1 MNKQIFILLLC
12 FGFCSCSL
20 LKNNNMLIEQPFYET
35 DNIEN
40 KITELNISPD
50 WISLNSK
57 IKINKEGVKTEVNS
71 IIRVKKDS
79 VIWISLKASLG
90 IEILR
95 TMITPDSIY
104 FMSKIDKTYFVK
116 PISHLKSVVKTDI
129 NYFQIQEILFSSPKI
144 LNSNIVPYK
153 SKIGKYISKSEY
165 TTYIINNFYR
175 VEKMELSDTE
185 NKKLTITFANYSFF
199 EDIKSYYP
207 KNLNIEVSSEE
218 KFTANID
225 FSKIEFNKNSLLSF
239 KIPSSYVK
247 IN

>member
-1 MNKQIFILLLC
+1 
-12 FGFCSCSL
+12 
-20 LKNNNMLIEQPFYET
+20 MLIEQPFYET

>member
-1 MNKQIFILLLC
+1 MNKYIFILLLC
-12 FGFCSCSL
+12 FGFSSCSL
-20 LKNNNMLIEQPFYET
+20 LKNNNTLIEKPFYET

-50 WISLNSK
+50 WVSLNSK
-57 IKINKEGVKTEVNS
+57 IKINKEGEKTEINS

-79 VIWISLKASLG
+79 VIWISLKAPLG

-104 FMSKIDKTYFVK
+104 FMSRIDKTYFVK
-116 PISHLKSVVKTDI
+116 PISHLKNVVKTDI

-153 SKIGKYISKSEY
+153 SKTGKYISKSEY
-165 TTYIINNFYR
+165 ATYIINNYFSI
-175 VEKMELSDTE
+175 EKMELSDTE
-185 NKKLTITFANYSFF
+185 NKKLTITFTNYSFF

-247 IN
+247 VN

>member
-1 MNKQIFILLLC
+1 MNKHIFILFLC
-12 FGFCSCSL
+12 FGFSSCSL
-20 LKNNNMLIEQPFYET
+20 LKNNNTLIEKPFYET

-50 WISLNSK
+50 WVSLNSK
-57 IKINKEGVKTEVNS
+57 IKINKEGEKTEINS

-79 VIWISLKASLG
+79 VIWISLKAPLG

-104 FMSKIDKTYFVK
+104 FMSRIDKTYFVK
-116 PISHLKSVVKTDI
+116 PISHLKTVVKTDM

-165 TTYIINNFYR
+165 ATYIINNFFR
-175 VEKMELSDTE
+175 IEKMELSDTE
-185 NKKLTITFANYSFF
+185 NKKLTITFTNYSFF

-247 IN
+247 VN

>member
-1 MNKQIFILLLC
+1 
-12 FGFCSCSL
+12 
-20 LKNNNMLIEQPFYET
+20 MLIEQPFYET

-40 KITELNISPD
+40 KITKLNISPD

-57 IKINKEGVKTEVNS
+57 IKINKEGIKTEVNS

-95 TMITPDSIY
+95 TMITPDSVY

-116 PISHLKSVVKTDI
+116 PISHLKNVVKTDI

-175 VEKMELSDTE
+175 IEKMELSDTE
-185 NKKLTITFANYSFF
+185 NNKLTINFTNYSFF

>member
-1 MNKQIFILLLC
+1 MNKYIFILLIC
-12 FGFCSCSL
+12 FGFSSCSL
-20 LKNNNMLIEQPFYET
+20 LKNNNILIEKPSYET

-50 WISLNSK
+50 WVSLNSK
-57 IKINKEGVKTEVNS
+57 IKINKEGEKTEINS

-79 VIWISLKASLG
+79 VIWISLKAPLG

-104 FMSKIDKTYFVK
+104 FMSRIDKTYFVK
-116 PISHLKSVVKTDI
+116 PISHLKNVVKTDI

-165 TTYIINNFYR
+165 ATYIINNFFR
-175 VEKMELSDTE
+175 IEKMELSDTE
-185 NKKLTITFANYSFF
+185 NKKLTITFTNYSFF

-225 FSKIEFNKNSLLSF
+225 FSKIEFNKNLLLSF

-247 IN
+247 VN

>member
-1 MNKQIFILLLC
+1 MNKHIFILLLC
-12 FGFCSCSL
+12 FGLSSCSL
-20 LKNNNMLIEQPFYET
+20 LKNNNTLIEKPSHET
-35 DNIEN
+35 YNIEN
-40 KITELNISPD
+40 KITELNISPER
-50 WISLNSK
+50 ISLNSK
-57 IKINKEGVKTEVNS
+57 IKINKEGEKTEINS

-79 VIWISLKASLG
+79 VIWMSLKAPLG

-104 FMSKIDKTYFVK
+104 FMSRIDKTYFVK
-116 PISHLKSVVKTDI
+116 PISHLKNVVKTDI
-129 NYFQIQEILFSSPKI
+129 NYLQIQEILFSSPRI
-144 LNSNIVPYK
+144 FNPNIVPDK

-165 TTYIINNFYR
+165 ATYIINHLFR
-175 VEKMELSDTE
+175 IEKMELSDNE
-185 NKKLTITFANYSFF
+185 NKKLTITFSNHSFF

-207 KNLNIEVSSEE
+207 KNINIEISSKE

-247 IN
+247 VN

>member
-1 MNKQIFILLLC
+1 MNKHIFILLLC
-12 FGFCSCSL
+12 FGFSSCSL
-20 LKNNNMLIEQPFYET
+20 LKNNNILVEKPT
-35 DNIEN
+35 DQTYNIEN

-50 WISLNSK
+50 RVSLNSK
-57 IKINKEGVKTEVNS
+57 IKINKEGEKTEINS

-79 VIWISLKASLG
+79 VIWISLKAPLG

-104 FMSKIDKTYFVK
+104 FMNRIDKTYFVK
-116 PISHLKSVVKTDI
+116 PISHIKNVVKTDI
-129 NYFQIQEILFSSPKI
+129 NYFQIQEILFSSPRM
-144 LNSNIVPYK
+144 LNSRIVPDK

-165 TTYIINNFYR
+165 ATYIINNLYR
-175 VEKMELSDTE
+175 VEKMELSDNE
-185 NKKLTITFANYSFF
+185 NKKLTITFTNYSFF

-207 KNLNIEVSSEE
+207 KNVYIEISSEE
-218 KFTANID
+218 NFIANID

-247 IN
+247 VN

>member
-1 MNKQIFILLLC
+1 
-12 FGFCSCSL
+12 
-20 LKNNNMLIEQPFYET
+20 MLIEQPFYET

-40 KITELNISPD
+40 KITKLNISPD

-57 IKINKEGVKTEVNS
+57 IKINKEGIKTEVNS

-95 TMITPDSIY
+95 TMITPDSVY

-116 PISHLKSVVKTDI
+116 PISHLKNVVKTDI

-175 VEKMELSDTE
+175 IEKMELSDTE
-185 NKKLTITFANYSFF
+185 NNKLTINFTNYSFF

-207 KNLNIEVSSEE
+207 KNLYIEISSEE
-218 KFTANID
+218 KFIANID

-247 IN
+247 VN

>member
-1 MNKQIFILLLC
+1 MNKYIFILLLC
-12 FGFCSCSL
+12 FGFSSCSL
-20 LKNNNMLIEQPFYET
+20 LKNNNTLIEKPSYET

-50 WISLNSK
+50 WVSLNSK
-57 IKINKEGVKTEVNS
+57 IKINKEGEKTEINS

-79 VIWISLKASLG
+79 VIWISLKAPLG

-104 FMSKIDKTYFVK
+104 FMSRIDKTYFVK
-116 PISHLKSVVKTDI
+116 PISHLKNVVKTDI

-165 TTYIINNFYR
+165 ATYIINNFFR
-175 VEKMELSDTE
+175 IEKMELSDTE
-185 NKKLTITFANYSFF
+185 NKKLTITFTNYSFF

-247 IN
+247 VN